1 MKGVAP
7 MEERQQVHHRKH
19 PITEIGR
26 TVPANFKFGIIVAI
40 AVLWSQFLKSLL
52 DALFSFLGL
61 SGEMVSSLL
70 TAAIASILGY
80 IVLVSYWKIRFRLKK
95 IKV

>member
-1 MKGVAP
+1 MVNK
-7 MEERQQVHHRKH
+7 EVHHRKR

-40 AVLWSQFLKSLL
+40 AVIWVQFFRLL
-52 DALFSFLGL
+52 VEKILSFMGV
-61 SGEMVSSLL
+61 SGQ
-70 TAAIASILGY
+70 ILADFLVAVIVTFFGY
-80 IVLVSYWKIRFRLKK
+80 IILLSYRKIRFRIKK